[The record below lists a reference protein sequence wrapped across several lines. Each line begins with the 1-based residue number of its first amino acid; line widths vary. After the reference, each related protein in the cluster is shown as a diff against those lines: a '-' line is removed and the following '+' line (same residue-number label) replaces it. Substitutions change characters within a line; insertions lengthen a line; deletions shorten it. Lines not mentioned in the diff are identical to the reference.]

1 MLSVIKKFS
10 VLSMLVIFLLAAVY
24 MTHLAQCES
33 GWPSSQLLSCLGQ
46 ERFGNMT
53 RVYYKE
59 AVGCFIVFD
68 LTRLSTFEAVERW
81 KKDLDS
87 KVSLPDGSRIP
98 CVLLA
103 NKVCLPKCLL

>member
-1 MLSVIKKFS
+1 
-10 VLSMLVIFLLAAVY
+10 
-24 MTHLAQCES
+24 
-33 GWPSSQLLSCLGQ
+33 
-46 ERFGNMT
+46 MT

-59 AVGCFIVFD
+59 AVGCFIVYD
-68 LTRLSTFEAVERW
+68 ITRPSTFEAVERW

-103 NKVCLPKCLL
+103 NKVCSVFDVKCNH

>member
-1 MLSVIKKFS
+1 
-10 VLSMLVIFLLAAVY
+10 
-24 MTHLAQCES
+24 
-33 GWPSSQLLSCLGQ
+33 
-46 ERFGNMT
+46 MT

-68 LTRLSTFEAVERW
+68 ITRPSTFEAVERW

-103 NKVCLPKCLL
+103 NKVCIVFVNVNVNLYRAISFRNLQCTQCGSNQ